1 MKKKM
6 KQKNLFTT
14 LASSIFE
21 ENLNNPYAL
30 DQLMRYG
37 RMCMEDSHVSE
48 KEVYET
54 IRQNLDS
61 KYLPLL
67 DMLVLLNA
75 PDFA

>member
-37 RMCMEDSHVSE
+37 RMCMEDSQVSE